1 MALGNPFEGWFLAR
15 LLTMGNLAP
24 LPDSMPVYL
33 IPNHAF
39 VKLCFCYIANGPL
52 YYLLGFIF
60 LIHYTDRAVCGS
72 ESRILLGNFV

>member
-39 VKLCFCYIANGPL
+39 IKLCVSAT
-52 YYLLGFIF
+52 LLMVHFTLTELCVVQKVG
-60 LIHYTDRAVCGS
+60 YC
-72 ESRILLGNFV
+72 

>member
-39 VKLCFCYIANGPL
+39 VKLCVSAT
-52 YYLLGFIF
+52 LLMVHFTI
-60 LIHYTDRAVCGS
+60 C
-72 ESRILLGNFV
+72 